1 MNSEGAPSFGRLPPI
16 HRGRLM
22 VLTVSSMEV
31 TIDRRKGG
39 SVRPVR
45 AVSLAVEAGR
55 TLALVGESGCGK
67 SMSCLA
73 IAGLLPRRARI
84 SAGTVDFEGQDLAA
98 LPAKDAQMIRRRHIA
113 SVFQDATGGL
123 NPVRSIGWQV
133 AESLRLRVGAT
144 RAEAD
149 REAVRLLG
157 RVGLPDP
164 ERRAREYPHQFSGG
178 MNQRA
183 MIALSVAGNPRL
195 LIADEAT
202 TALDVTLQAQ
212 IIDLISDLR
221 DSLGMAVLFVTHDL
235 GLVAQSAE
243 HVAVM
248 YAGRVV
254 ETAPVDELFAAPRH
268 PYTQGLLRAL
278 PGAADSRHRL
288 ATIDGTVPPIDAL
301 PDGCAFAPR
310 CSRAT
315 EVCRQ
320 TDPDP
325 SAGVA
330 CHHVDSKAV
339 ARRQEE
345 FA

>member
-1 MNSEGAPSFGRLPPI
+1 
-16 HRGRLM
+16 M
-22 VLTVSSMEV
+22 VLHVSEMEV
-31 TIDRRKGG
+31 TIDRRHGAP
-39 SVRPVR
+39 VRPVR
-45 AVSLAVEAGR
+45 GVSLRVEAGR

-84 SAGTVDFEGQDLAA
+84 SAGSVEFDGSDLATMPARAA
-98 LPAKDAQMIRRRHIA
+98 LEIRRRHIA

-123 NPVRSIGWQV
+123 NPVRTIGWQV
-133 AESLRLRVGAT
+133 AEAVRLRSGVT
-144 RAEAD
+144 RNEAV

-164 ERRAREYPHQFSGG
+164 ERRAREFPHQFSGG

-183 MIALSVAGNPRL
+183 MIALAVAGNPRL

-212 IIDLISDLR
+212 ILDLISDLR

-243 HVAVM
+243 DVAVM

-254 ETAPVDELFAAPRH
+254 EAAPVADLFANPRH
-268 PYTQGLLRAL
+268 PYTQGLLSAL
-278 PGAADSRHRL
+278 PGAAGGLSRL
-288 ATIDGTVPPIDAL
+288 TTIEGTVPPIDAL
-301 PDGCAFAPR
+301 PQGCAFAPR
-310 CSRAT
+310 CGRASDT
-315 EVCRQ
+315 CRK
-320 TDPDP
+320 TDPELA
-325 SAGVA
+325 SGVA
-330 CHHVDSKAV
+330 CHNLEIPA
-339 ARRQEE
+339 AIRQEE
-345 FA
+345 PA

>member
-1 MNSEGAPSFGRLPPI
+1 
-16 HRGRLM
+16 M
-22 VLTVSSMEV
+22 VLTVTSMEV

-39 SVRPVR
+39 PVRPVR
-45 AVSLAVEAGR
+45 AVSLEVDAGR

-84 SAGTVDFEGQDLAA
+84 SAGKVDFEGQDLAA
-98 LPAKDAQMIRRRHIA
+98 LPAKEAQLIRRRHIA

-183 MIALSVAGNPRL
+183 MIALAVAGNPRL

-243 HVAVM
+243 DVTVM

-254 ETAPVDELFAAPRH
+254 ETAPVARLFAAPRH

-278 PGAADSRHRL
+278 PGASGPQHRL
-288 ATIDGTVPPIDAL
+288 ATIEGTVPPIDML
-301 PDGCAFAPR
+301 PEGCAFAPR

-315 EVCRQ
+315 DICRRTEPAQ
-320 TDPDP
+320 I
-325 SAGVA
+325 SGVA
-330 CHHVDSKAV
+330 CHHVDGQTVS
-339 ARRQEE
+339 RRKEE

>member
-1 MNSEGAPSFGRLPPI
+1 
-16 HRGRLM
+16 M
-22 VLTVSSMEV
+22 VLHVSEMEV
-31 TIDRRKGG
+31 TIARRRGG
-39 SVRPVR
+39 PVSPVR
-45 AVSLAVEAGR
+45 GVSLRVEAGR

-84 SAGTVDFEGQDLAA
+84 SAGSVAFDGADLAA
-98 LPAKDAQMIRRRHIA
+98 MPARAALEIRRRHIA

-133 AESLRLRVGAT
+133 AEAVRLRSGAT
-144 RAEAD
+144 RSEAA

-164 ERRAREYPHQFSGG
+164 ERRAREFPHQFSGG

-183 MIALSVAGNPRL
+183 MIALAVAGNPRL

-212 IIDLISDLR
+212 ILDLISDLR

-243 HVAVM
+243 DVAVM

-254 ETAPVDELFAAPRH
+254 EAAPVADLFAAPRH

-278 PGAADSRHRL
+278 PDAALGQTRL
-288 ATIDGTVPPIDAL
+288 TTIDGTVPPIDAL
-301 PDGCAFAPR
+301 PAGCAFASR
-310 CSRAT
+310 CGLASDT
-315 EVCRQ
+315 CRK
-320 TDPDP
+320 TDPDLA
-325 SAGVA
+325 SGVA
-330 CHHVDSKAV
+330 CHHSPSAV
-339 ARRQEE
+339 PTGAESI

>member
-1 MNSEGAPSFGRLPPI
+1 
-16 HRGRLM
+16 M
-22 VLTVSSMEV
+22 VLAVDNMEV
-31 TIDRRKGG
+31 TIDRRLGG
-39 SVRPVR
+39 PVRPVR
-45 AVSLAVEAGR
+45 GVSLQVAPGR

-84 SAGTVDFEGQDLAA
+84 SAGRVEFDGTDLAA
-98 LPAKDAQMIRRRHIA
+98 LPARKALAIRRRHIA

-123 NPVRSIGWQV
+123 NPVRPIGWQV
-133 AESLRLRVGAT
+133 AEAVRLRAGTT
-144 RAEAD
+144 RAEAA
-149 REAVRLLG
+149 RKAVRLLG

-183 MIALSVAGNPRL
+183 MIALAVAGNPRL

-212 IIDLISDLR
+212 ILDLIGDLR

-243 HVAVM
+243 DVAVM

-254 ETAPVDELFAAPRH
+254 EAAPVHDLFAAPRH
-268 PYTQGLLRAL
+268 PYTQGLLSAL
-278 PGAADSRHRL
+278 PGAAAGHTRL
-288 ATIDGTVPPIDAL
+288 TTIKGTVPPIDAL
-301 PDGCAFAPR
+301 PPGCAFAPR
-310 CSRAT
+310 CARADDL
-315 EVCRQ
+315 CRRS
-320 TDPDP
+320 DP
-325 SAGVA
+325 ALRQAVA
-330 CHHVDSKAV
+330 CHHVHP
-339 ARRQEE
+339 ARAAQQMEP
-345 FA
+345 A